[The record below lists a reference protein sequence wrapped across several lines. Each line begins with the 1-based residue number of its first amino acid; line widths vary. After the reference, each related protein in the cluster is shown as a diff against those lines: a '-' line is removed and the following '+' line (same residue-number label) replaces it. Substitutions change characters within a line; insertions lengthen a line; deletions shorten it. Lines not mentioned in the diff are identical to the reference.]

1 MSTQKLKEK
10 SNNIYLK
17 WLIKRFHLQILQNTS
32 IIALMNQPVDN
43 IIIIRF
49 KTTIITRNLEQQKA
63 KRIALF

>member
-49 KTTIITRNLEQQKA
+49 KTTIITRNLEQQRA